1 MDLSRILKDNWTL
14 VTLTLPD
21 DYDPAAPPT
30 WFLTLLCMT
39 RQAKVQQRLGDAWE
53 FLSDWTSSAADKAR
67 RDILTAHDHAHN
79 LFPYPNIIVIKS
91 DPSHAVPELGLLTPS
106 MRENS
111 RKEAT
116 MQWIQE
122 NPTRPL
128 QRSHYSGVTLGDR
141 APVILD
147 SSDDP
152 DILSGT
158 QSQSRSHH
166 QLQYQDIQRQTGR
179 KLQNSQSLTNKSR
192 SSAATKRT
200 SISLTS
206 IASAASYNTMIK
218 KLPAHTAEGLIRMT
232 FQHRAPEQEN
242 KLVFINECDM
252 CGNRADQLLCNQNN
266 KRGKPSFRYWD
277 YLLNVRNATW

>member
-1 MDLSRILKDNWTL
+1 M
-14 VTLTLPD
+14 TLTLPD
-21 DYDPAAPPT
+21 EHDPADPPT
-30 WFLTLLCMT
+30 WFFTLLSIT
-39 RQAKVQQRLGDAWE
+39 RQAKVQLRLGDTWE
-53 FLSDWTSSAADKAR
+53 FLSDWESSAADKA
-67 RDILTAHDHAHN
+67 
-79 LFPYPNIIVIKS
+79 
-91 DPSHAVPELGLLTPS
+91 SHAVPELGLLTPS

-128 QRSHYSGVTLGDR
+128 KRSHYSGVTLGDR